1 MMMSRVLKAK
11 QFPAEELLRMFS
23 DTTSISAIAEAVGA
37 DFHTVYKWKHKN
49 IHINQWYADK
59 YAIRLGLHP
68 SAIWNDWFS
77 LEAV

>member
-1 MMMSRVLKAK
+1 MSRVLKAK

-68 SAIWNDWFS
+68 SAIWDDWFA
-77 LEAV
+77 LETI